1 MPKIPII
8 INADPSNYVE
18 YTREQLLEYERKR
31 YKKRNNGEEPTEKQL
46 LEIINRKY
54 MEMVMFSAV
63 TSVNE
68 YEVERTDLDMIDV
81 IRGDSRFAIK
91 WIPAELR
98 NYYTIVQANNA
109 DFAEEIVFN
118 LDKYRKVRTQQ
129 RIHL

>member
-1 MPKIPII
+1 MPKIPVIL
-8 INADPSNYVE
+8 NADPSNYVE
-18 YTREQLLEYERKR
+18 YTREQLLEYERLR
-31 YKKRNNGEEPTEKQL
+31 YNGEEPTEKQL
-46 LEIINRKY
+46 LEIINRKD
-54 MEMVMFSAV
+54 MEMVMFGDEIISNC
-63 TSVNE
+63 NE
-68 YEVERTDLDMIDV
+68 YDVERTDLDMIDV

-98 NYYTIVQANNA
+98 NYYAIIQPNKD

>member
-1 MPKIPII
+1 
-8 INADPSNYVE
+8 
-18 YTREQLLEYERKR
+18 
-31 YKKRNNGEEPTEKQL
+31 
-46 LEIINRKY
+46 

-98 NYYTIVQANNA
+98 NYYAIIQPNNA

-118 LDKYRKVRTQQ
+118 LDKYRKVRT
-129 RIHL
+129 

>member
-18 YTREQLLEYERKR
+18 YTREQLLEYERRR

-46 LEIINRKY
+46 LEIINRKD
-54 MEMVMFSAV
+54 MEMVMFGDEIISNC
-63 TSVNE
+63 NE
-68 YEVERTDLDMIDV
+68 YDVERTDLDMIDV
-81 IRGDSRFAIK
+81 IRGNSRFAIK

-98 NYYTIVQANNA
+98 NYYAIIQPNKD

-118 LDKYRKVRTQQ
+118 LDKYRKVRT
-129 RIHL
+129 